1 MYEVIDDKQAV
12 GHCVRMARVLPGTQR
27 EANRQ
32 RVLDV
37 LLGRGGE
44 DVTYAQLAQDTGLAI
59 GTVTS
64 IVREFEDAGMVD
76 TVPGAGRR
84 GATVRLGR
92 GAGLVAGVD
101 FGHTHHAVA
110 IADMTGTILAE
121 QKVRAD
127 SDQDRAASLTAAR
140 ALIEKLVVE
149 AGESMD
155 GLRQIGMGLPAPMSQ
170 GRVLGSAIMP
180 GWADVHVRTVAEDAF
195 ERPVVVEND
204 ANLGALAECHQGAG
218 RGHSDMVFVKVSSG
232 LGAGIVVDGRIF
244 RGAGGISGELGHL
257 TYDEQGPLCRCGSRG
272 CLEAYTSSTMAR
284 DMMSG
289 HLPDASYDE
298 IVAAAIEGN
307 VAARRVFEDAGW
319 HLGWGFAM
327 VANLLN
333 PGIIVVGGD
342 MSRAGDLLLD
352 SARSGMR
359 RHIYAGADPAPVVTS
374 ELGDRASLVGAV
386 MLAVE
391 TADLARN

>member
-1 MYEVIDDKQAV
+1 M
-12 GHCVRMARVLPGTQR
+12 GSQR
-27 EANRQ
+27 DANRQ
-32 RVLDV
+32 RVLDA

-44 DVTYAQLAQDTGLAI
+44 DVTYALLAHDTGLAI

-64 IVREFEDAGMVD
+64 IVREFEGAGMVD

-101 FGHTHHAVA
+101 FGHLHVAVA
-110 IADMTGTILAE
+110 VADMTGTILAE
-121 QKVRAD
+121 RKILTD
-127 SDQDRAASLTAAR
+127 SDQDRAASLAA
-140 ALIEKLVVE
+140 AADLIADLVGETGE
-149 AGESMD
+149 AMEAM
-155 GLRQIGMGLPAPMSQ
+155 RQIGMGLPAPMSQ

-180 GWADVHVRTVAEDAF
+180 GWADVQVRSAAEHAF
-195 ERPVVVEND
+195 GRPVVVEND

-218 RGHSDMVFVKVSSG
+218 RGHSELVFVKVSSG

-244 RGAGGISGELGHL
+244 RGAAGIAGELGHL

-272 CLEAYTSSTMAR
+272 CLQAYTSSRMAR
-284 DMMSG
+284 EMMSD
-289 HLPDASYDE
+289 HLPEAGYDE
-298 IVAAAIEGN
+298 IVAAAITGN

-319 HLGWGFAM
+319 HLGWGLAM

-333 PGIIVVGGD
+333 PGVIVVGGD
-342 MSRAGDLLLD
+342 MARAGDLLLE

-359 RHIYAGADPAPVVTS
+359 RHIFAGADPTPVVTS
-374 ELGDRASLVGAV
+374 ELGDRASLMGAV

-391 TADLARN
+391 TADLARSQA

>member
-1 MYEVIDDKQAV
+1 MRD
-12 GHCVRMARVLPGTQR
+12 
-27 EANRQ
+27 ANRQ
-32 RVLDV
+32 RVIDA

-44 DVTYAQLAQDTGLAI
+44 DVTYAQLAHDTGLAI

-64 IVREFEDAGMVD
+64 IVREFEDAGLVD

-84 GATVRLGR
+84 GATIRLGR

-101 FGHTHHAVA
+101 FGHTHLAVA

-121 QKVRAD
+121 RTVPAD
-127 SDQDRAASLTAAR
+127 SDQDRTSSLAMAR
-140 ALIEKLVVE
+140 TMIDELVVSV
-149 AGESMD
+149 GEQPSS
-155 GLRQIGMGLPAPMSQ
+155 LRTVGMGLPAPMSR
-170 GRVLGSAIMP
+170 GRVLGTAIMP
-180 GWADVHVRTVAEDAF
+180 GWADVQVSAVAERAF
-195 ERPVVVEND
+195 ERRVVVEND

-218 RGHSDMVFVKVSSG
+218 RGHSELVFVKVSSG
-232 LGAGIVVDGRIF
+232 LGAGIIVEGRIF
-244 RGAGGISGELGHL
+244 AGAGGIAGELGHL

-284 DMMSG
+284 DMMAG
-289 HLPDASYDE
+289 HLPGADHNA
-298 IVAAAIEGN
+298 IIAAALEGN

-342 MSRAGDLLLD
+342 MARAGDLILE

-359 RHIYAGADPAPVVTS
+359 RHVFAGAEPTPVVTS
-374 ELGDRASLVGAV
+374 QLGDRASLIGAV

-391 TADLARN
+391 TTDLPHA

>member
-1 MYEVIDDKQAV
+1 
-12 GHCVRMARVLPGTQR
+12 MARVSAGTQR

-32 RVLDV
+32 RVLDG

-44 DVTYAQLAQDTGLAI
+44 DITFAQLAQDTGLAI

-101 FGHTHHAVA
+101 FGHTHVAVA
-110 IADMTGTILAE
+110 IADMTGTILSE
-121 QKVRAD
+121 RKIRTD
-127 SDQDRAASLTAAR
+127 SDQDRASSLAA
-140 ALIEKLVVE
+140 AATLIKELVDE
-149 AGESMD
+149 AGEGKES
-155 GLRQIGMGLPAPMSQ
+155 LRQIGMGLPAPMSQ

-180 GWADVHVRTVAEDAF
+180 GWADVSVRGVAEQAF
-195 ERPVVVEND
+195 GRPVVVEND

-218 RGHSDMVFVKVSSG
+218 RGHTELVFVKVSSG
-232 LGAGIVVDGRIF
+232 LGAGIVVEGRIF
-244 RGAGGISGELGHL
+244 RGVGGIAGELGHL

-272 CLEAYTSSTMAR
+272 CLQAYTSSTMAR
-284 DMMSG
+284 EMMAD
-289 HLPDASYDE
+289 HLPEAGYDE
-298 IVAAAIEGN
+298 IVEAAIAGN

-333 PGIIVVGGD
+333 PGVIVVGGD
-342 MSRAGDLLLD
+342 MARAGDLLLE

-359 RHIYAGADPAPVVTS
+359 RHIFAGAAPTPVVVS

-391 TADLARN
+391 TADLAKA

>member
-1 MYEVIDDKQAV
+1 
-12 GHCVRMARVLPGTQR
+12 MARGNAGSTR
-27 EANRQ
+27 DANRQ
-32 RVLDV
+32 RVIDA

-44 DVTYAQLAQDTGLAI
+44 DVTYAHLAHDTGLAI

-64 IVREFEDAGMVD
+64 IVREFEDAGLLD

-101 FGHTHHAVA
+101 FGHTHLAVA

-121 QKVRAD
+121 RAVPSD
-127 SDQDRAASLTAAR
+127 SDQDRTSSLALAR
-140 ALIEKLVVE
+140 TLVDQLIAE
-149 AGESMD
+149 AGEKREA
-155 GLRQIGMGLPAPMSQ
+155 LRTVGMGLPAPMSR
-170 GRVLGSAIMP
+170 GRVLGTAIMP
-180 GWADVHVRTVAEDAF
+180 GWADVQVSAVAERAF
-195 ERPVVVEND
+195 EVRVVVEND

-218 RGHSDMVFVKVSSG
+218 RGHSELVFVKVSSG

-244 RGAGGISGELGHL
+244 AGASGIAGELGHL

-284 DMMSG
+284 DMMAG
-289 HLPDASYDE
+289 HLPGADHDA
-298 IVAAAIEGN
+298 IVAAALEGN

-333 PGIIVVGGD
+333 PGVIVVGGD
-342 MSRAGDLLLD
+342 MARAGDLILD

-359 RHIYAGADPAPVVTS
+359 RHVFAGAETTPVVRS
-374 ELGDRASLVGAV
+374 QLGDRASLIGAV

-391 TADLARN
+391 TTDLARP

>member
-1 MYEVIDDKQAV
+1 
-12 GHCVRMARVLPGTQR
+12 MARGNAGSMR
-27 EANRQ
+27 DANRQ
-32 RVLDV
+32 RVIDA

-44 DVTYAQLAQDTGLAI
+44 DVTYAQLAHDTGLAI

-64 IVREFEDAGMVD
+64 IVREFEDAGLVD

-84 GATVRLGR
+84 GATFRLGR

-101 FGHTHHAVA
+101 FGHTHLAVA

-121 QKVRAD
+121 RTVAAD
-127 SDQDRAASLTAAR
+127 SDQDRTSSGATAHTM
-140 ALIEKLVVE
+140 IDELVDE
-149 AGESMD
+149 AGEKP
-155 GLRQIGMGLPAPMSQ
+155 GALRTIGMGLPAPMSR
-170 GRVLGSAIMP
+170 GRVLGTAIMP
-180 GWADVHVRTVAEDAF
+180 GWADVQVSAVAERAF
-195 ERPVVVEND
+195 GVRVVVEND

-218 RGHSDMVFVKVSSG
+218 RGHSELVFVKVSSG

-244 RGAGGISGELGHL
+244 AGASGIAGELGHL

-284 DMMSG
+284 DMMAG
-289 HLPDASYDE
+289 HLPGADHDD
-298 IVAAAIEGN
+298 IVAAALEGN

-342 MSRAGDLLLD
+342 MARAGDLILD

-359 RHIYAGADPAPVVTS
+359 RHVFAGAETTPVVTS
-374 ELGDRASLVGAV
+374 QLGDRASLIGAV

-391 TADLARN
+391 TTDLSRS

>member
-1 MYEVIDDKQAV
+1 
-12 GHCVRMARVLPGTQR
+12 MARGNAGSLR
-27 EANRQ
+27 DANRQ
-32 RVLDV
+32 RVIDA

-44 DVTYAQLAQDTGLAI
+44 DVTYAQLAHDTGLAI

-64 IVREFEDAGMVD
+64 IVREFEEAGLVD

-101 FGHTHHAVA
+101 FGHTHLAVA

-121 QKVRAD
+121 RTVPAD
-127 SDQDRAASLTAAR
+127 SDQDRTSSLATAR
-140 ALIEKLVVE
+140 TMIDELVGE
-149 AGESMD
+149 AGED
-155 GLRQIGMGLPAPMSQ
+155 RGAIRTVGMGLPAPMSK
-170 GRVLGSAIMP
+170 GRVLGTAIMP
-180 GWADVHVRTVAEDAF
+180 GWADVQVSAIAERAF
-195 ERPVVVEND
+195 ERRVVVEND
-204 ANLGALAECHQGAG
+204 ANLGALAECHHGAG
-218 RGHSDMVFVKVSSG
+218 RGHSELVFVKVSSG

-244 RGAGGISGELGHL
+244 AGARGIAGELGHL

-284 DMMSG
+284 EMMAG
-289 HLPDASYDE
+289 HLPGADHGA
-298 IVAAAIEGN
+298 IVAAALEGN

-342 MSRAGDLLLD
+342 MARAGDLILE

-359 RHIYAGADPAPVVTS
+359 RHVFAGAEPTPVVTS
-374 ELGDRASLVGAV
+374 QLGDRASLIGAV

-391 TADLARN
+391 TTDLSHP

>member
-1 MYEVIDDKQAV
+1 
-12 GHCVRMARVLPGTQR
+12 MARGNGGSAR

-32 RVLDV
+32 RVIEA
-37 LLGRGGE
+37 LLGRGGN
-44 DVTYAQLAQDTGLAI
+44 DVTYAQLAHDAGLAI
-59 GTVTS
+59 GTVSS
-64 IVREFEDAGMVD
+64 IVREFEEAGMVD

-101 FGHTHHAVA
+101 FGHTHLAVA
-110 IADMTGTILAE
+110 IADMTGSVLAE
-121 QKVRAD
+121 RTVPAD
-127 SDQDRAASLTAAR
+127 ADQDRAASLVLAR
-140 ALIEKLVVE
+140 AMIDQLVAE
-149 AGESMD
+149 AGEKVD
-155 GLRQIGMGLPAPMSQ
+155 AVRTVGMGLPAPMSH
-170 GRVLGSAIMP
+170 GRVLGTAIMP
-180 GWADVHVRTVAEDAF
+180 GWADVQISAVAERAF
-195 ERPVVVEND
+195 GRPVVVEND

-218 RGHSDMVFVKVSSG
+218 RGHSEVVFVKVSSG

-244 RGAGGISGELGHL
+244 AGASGIAGELGHL

-272 CLEAYTSSTMAR
+272 CLEAYTSSRMAR
-284 DMMSG
+284 EMMAG
-289 HLPDASYDE
+289 HLPHAQHDE
-298 IVAAAIEGN
+298 IVAAAMEGN

-342 MSRAGDLLLD
+342 MARAGDLLLD

-359 RHIYAGADPAPVVTS
+359 RHVLAGAETTPVVTS

-386 MLAVE
+386 MLAVDA
-391 TADLARN
+391 TNLAQP